1 MIKTQ
6 LCPVGELEDKN
17 WWYFDAV
24 ALILVAAL
32 SYLGVEKYLDSMR
45 EDVERLRDKKIHWD
59 KELAAKQ
66 PGIEKFNGLKSEMEL
81 LNKKVGAL
89 QKITTSK
96 IDKVKPLVA
105 MDQLQTLWI
114 DGIWYESLDYGSDGL
129 VTIKGAAHDS
139 ILIGEYMLGLRE
151 TMNPDTRND
160 DLRTRLGFDGM
171 ALKSVHLSE
180 GSDEIFKDIT
190 KKLQFEVSARHVEK
204 MVAPSAAAS
213 VTLGPRP
220 RSPRATQF

>member
-6 LCPVGELEDKN
+6 LCPSGELEDKN
-17 WWYFDAV
+17 WWHIDVV

-66 PGIEKFNGLKSEMEL
+66 PSIEKFNGLKSEMEL
-81 LNKKVGAL
+81 LNRKVGAL

-105 MDQLQTLWI
+105 IDQLQTLWI
-114 DGIWYESLDYGSDGL
+114 EGIWYESLDYGADSL
-129 VTIKGAAHDS
+129 VTIKGAAYDS
-139 ILIGEYMLGLRE
+139 ILIAEYMLGMRE

-171 ALKSVHLSE
+171 SLKSVYLSE
-180 GSDEIFKDIT
+180 GSDAIFKDIT

-204 MVAPSAAAS
+204 AVAPAAATS

-220 RSPRATQF
+220 RSPRATHF